1 MRMNSTEWQ
10 KVRVIHMI
18 SGFRRRNRA
27 PDFVFKRMRYFDKE
41 STSWAAW

>member
-1 MRMNSTEWQ
+1 MNVTEWQ

-27 PDFVFKRMRYFDKE
+27 PEFVFKRMRYFDQE
-41 STSWAAW
+41 SSSWAAR